1 MHTYK
6 NQNTNHH
13 FGIHHLHLYVNQ
25 AINPPLEKTQSVY
38 HQRDEYAGQ
47 HVGNITT
54 SESETGLASD
64 SLSDNEGF
72 DDVNVVSHGVMDVSQ
87 TSTSSGNKGDN
98 SLMVQYNIAKDDE
111 ILQITKSIYCCHNNF
126 RPGTGSLDVVQW
138 SRHRSFLYRCDR
150 SPEIY
155 HS

>member
-13 FGIHHLHLYVNQ
+13 FGIHHPHLCVNQ

-47 HVGNITT
+47 HVGNITAL
-54 SESETGLASD
+54 ESETGLASN
-64 SLSDNEGF
+64 SLSDNEGY

-87 TSTSSGNKGDN
+87 TGTSSGNKGDN
-98 SLMVQYNIAKDDE
+98 SLMV
-111 ILQITKSIYCCHNNF
+111 
-126 RPGTGSLDVVQW
+126 
-138 SRHRSFLYRCDR
+138 
-150 SPEIY
+150 
-155 HS
+155 